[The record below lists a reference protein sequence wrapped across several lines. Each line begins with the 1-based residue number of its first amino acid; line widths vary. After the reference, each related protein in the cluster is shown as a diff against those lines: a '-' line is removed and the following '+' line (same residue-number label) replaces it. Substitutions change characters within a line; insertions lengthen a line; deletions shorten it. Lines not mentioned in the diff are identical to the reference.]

1 MGSVRSMAAVFIVIL
16 VTPFTKNSFHISDLL
31 SLPRSVL
38 LMVKRYQDIV
48 SCDAW
53 HSLRSDH
60 WNIMWLN
67 SMKQC
72 VMTVGLSTGFDC
84 CGSENCFRR
93 RIWQCKWSGYSSSKA
108 VLIVAYTRLHLLLTL
123 PLGAPHQLLNIDKQ
137 SWEATA
143 RRYIYAISSWQEN
156 LSCWKTWDCNCDT
169 KLDY

>member
-1 MGSVRSMAAVFIVIL
+1 MSLSVITYGITLSGIHVTFIS
-16 VTPFTKNSFHISDLL
+16 NHISDLL

-38 LMVKRYQDIV
+38 LMAKRYRDIV

-67 SMKQC
+67 SMRQC

-93 RIWQCKWSGYSSSKA
+93 RIWQCKWSRYSSSRA

-123 PLGAPHQLLNIDKQ
+123 PWGTPHQLLSRDEKPLKEVPA
-137 SWEATA
+137 SG
-143 RRYIYAISSWQEN
+143 YIYAISSWQEH
-156 LSCWKTWDCNCDT
+156 LSCCKTWDCDCST
-169 KLDY
+169 K